1 MKKPVNRD
9 VGAQLPIFGVDTAEI
24 EALRALENLAWRYVH
39 EDASF
44 GELVS
49 ALNSVRAVRRKRKHN

>member
-9 VGAQLPIFGVDTAEI
+9 VGAHLPVFGVDTAEI
-24 EALRALENLAWRYVH
+24 EALRMLENVAWQYVH

-44 GELVS
+44 GELVT
-49 ALNSVRAVRRKRKHN
+49 ALNNIRIIRRKRKPN